1 MLGFFFREKVRQLWP
16 FAENFRG
23 RKLSRIGEKY
33 DFRGENFHRLLA
45 CAMPKDATLPNF
57 AEKTFANSHKTTKFA
72 RLSPSKV
79 SRYTV
84 AAILTNMTAMCDV
97 TACGMLRGWIKVSL
111 DTIFTILGS
120 KTLVYFTTEAPYP
133 GYRQLV

>member
-1 MLGFFFREKVRQLWP
+1 MAVCRMMG
-16 FAENFRG
+16 NFQG

-33 DFRGENFHRLLA
+33 DFRGENFRGLLA
-45 CAMPKDATLPNF
+45 CAAPKDATPPNF

-84 AAILTNMTAMCDV
+84 AAIFTNITAMCDV
-97 TACGMLRGWIKVSL
+97 TTCGMLRG
-111 DTIFTILGS
+111 
-120 KTLVYFTTEAPYP
+120 
-133 GYRQLV
+133 